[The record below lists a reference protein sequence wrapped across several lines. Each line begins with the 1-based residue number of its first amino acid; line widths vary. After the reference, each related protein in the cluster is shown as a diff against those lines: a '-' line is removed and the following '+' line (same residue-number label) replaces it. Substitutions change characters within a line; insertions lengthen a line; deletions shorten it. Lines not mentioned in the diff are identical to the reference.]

1 MNPKT
6 LPDPQTAAS
15 VKRALR
21 VHADPERAKLCLRF
35 FRTGPGEYGE
45 GDRFLGPSVP
55 QVRAVVRRHRALPEA
70 EILALLASPWH
81 EDRLAALLIW
91 VEQAKDAAKLPTIAK
106 DYLAQ
111 ASRINNWDLV
121 DTSADKILGPWVA
134 ADPAKRF
141 ATVERLAC
149 SKDLW
154 ERRIAILTTFHFTR
168 RGDVSACLRIVEALI
183 DDAHDLIHKA
193 CGWMLREAEKREPA
207 AVRVFLQK
215 HLHRLPR
222 TLLRYAIERFPEPER
237 RRYLAKTK
245 NP

>member
-1 MNPKT
+1 MNPKA

-15 VKRALR
+15 VKRTLR
-21 VHADPERAKLCLRF
+21 VHADPKRAALCLRF

-45 GDRFLGPSVP
+45 GDRFLGPTVP

-70 EILALLASPWH
+70 EILTLLASPWH

-91 VEQAKDAAKLPTIAK
+91 VEQAKDPTRLQAIAE
-106 DYLAQ
+106 DYLAHTG
-111 ASRINNWDLV
+111 RINNWDLV

-134 ADPAKRF
+134 ADPTKRF
-141 ATVERLAC
+141 PTVERLAR
-149 SKDLW
+149 SKSLW

-168 RGDVSACLRIVEALI
+168 RGDISPCLRITETLI

-207 AVRVFLQK
+207 AVRVFLQR
-215 HLHRLPR
+215 HLARLPR

-237 RRYLAKTK
+237 LRYLARTK
-245 NP
+245 KP